1 MYLVTF
7 LTIVYNKIVTMIS
20 CKNCYDDYIPYKLNG
35 ITYLPSLEAQPLTVH
50 SYTSPNS
57 TLITNLSC

>member
-1 MYLVTF
+1 
-7 LTIVYNKIVTMIS
+7 MIS